1 MKSSES
7 MKSDLSVPCNLIGF
21 VIKSNVAL
29 LSLLI
34 VHTFCKGNAL
44 DYSYQCNKILLSY
57 FIYDENLGNQI
68 NIN

>member
-1 MKSSES
+1 

-44 DYSYQCNKILLSY
+44 DYSYPSNNCDSIKISV
-57 FIYDENLGNQI
+57 N
-68 NIN
+68 NIL